1 MKGSSTSDHRLATTT
16 PNTEE
21 KIYADVYDVLM
32 IGMVISNILFIA
44 GLALALAHPHFVPL
58 TRDYIRSN
66 YHWQAIKKGLASFR
80 PVSLMM
86 LATLLLI
93 LTPVSR
99 VLISVYVFY
108 RGKNHK
114 YVIVTG
120 TVSLVIALTVL
131 LGSLGLH

>member
-1 MKGSSTSDHRLATTT
+1 MSHQVATAT
-16 PNTEE
+16 PKAEE

-32 IGMVISNILFIA
+32 IGMVISNVLFIA

-58 TRDYIRSN
+58 SRDYVRSS
-66 YHWQAIKKGLASFR
+66 YHWQAIKEGLASFR
-80 PVSLMM
+80 PVTLMM

-99 VLISVYVFY
+99 VLISVYAFY
-108 RGKNHK
+108 MGKDRK

-120 TVSLVIALTVL
+120 TVALVIALTVL
-131 LGSLGLH
+131 LGALGLH